1 MPGFPPRPRTHTQA
15 LQQQLRASKESS
27 ASLRQLL
34 AAAKTDATAQRVKAA
49 EQAVAVA
56 DHTAAV
62 ARAEA
67 AAQAADADRVLALS
81 RASAARADAEAANAA
96 LAQAQAALAEAAEA
110 RRAADAHHRVEL
122 EQARQEVAA
131 AVREAGQCKEAAAR
145 AEDGV
150 LEGVRA
156 CFDTASSGVNGNGC
170 TAHDCFQRIRQHF
183 TDQLTKLAAV
193 DDAWAA
199 TSSHLAKV
207 AAESWLQDVQAH
219 ELQSLRT
226 EVTRLREL
234 HQAVADDAITR
245 ADACGDMG
253 TDDGVSREPPPA
265 VRAALVDS
273 GSQTDAPAVEA
284 LERASS
290 EAEELRHTVETLRAS
305 LQETTSAHDGIVEEL
320 KASTR
325 AAVLDAL
332 DHKRAAAAAKTQL
345 TQAQAQL
352 KAMTSRQQD
361 DATCVCERGWLGLLL
376 PLITVLPKIM
386 QRPMTAVQVEHRCP
400 PHVDG

>member
-1 MPGFPPRPRTHTQA
+1 M
-15 LQQQLRASKESS
+15 
-27 ASLRQLL
+27 
-34 AAAKTDATAQRVKAA
+34 KAA

-67 AAQAADADRVLALS
+67 AAQVADADRVLALS

-170 TAHDCFQRIRQHF
+170 TAYDCFQRIRQHF

-193 DDAWAA
+193 DDAWVA

-245 ADACGDMG
+245 ADACGDVR
-253 TDDGVSREPPPA
+253 TDDGAPREPP
-265 VRAALVDS
+265 AALVDS
-273 GSQTDAPAVEA
+273 GSQTHAPAVEA
-284 LERASS
+284 PECASS
-290 EAEELRHTVETLRAS
+290 EAEELRQTVETLRAS

-376 PLITVLPKIM
+376 PLVTVLPN
-386 QRPMTAVQVEHRCP
+386 PATSGDRCT
-400 PHVDG
+400 G

>member
-1 MPGFPPRPRTHTQA
+1 M
-15 LQQQLRASKESS
+15 
-27 ASLRQLL
+27 
-34 AAAKTDATAQRVKAA
+34 KAA

-67 AAQAADADRVLALS
+67 AAQVADADRVLALS

-170 TAHDCFQRIRQHF
+170 TAYDCFQRIRQHF

-245 ADACGDMG
+245 AACGDVR
-253 TDDGVSREPPPA
+253 TDDGASREPPPA
-265 VRAALVDS
+265 VRVALVDS

-284 LERASS
+284 LELASS
-290 EAEELRHTVETLRAS
+290 EAEELRLTVETLRAS

-376 PLITVLPKIM
+376 PLVTVLPN
-386 QRPMTAVQVEHRCP
+386 PATSGDRCT
-400 PHVDG
+400 G